1 VYELL
6 ATAAETGGG
15 HQSPEVVAKGIFAV
29 FIAVTVFIG
38 SVYLLLSLVLGARLA
53 YFLTGSIVFG
63 ILVILSIIWFGSVL
77 GPKGAPTTW
86 EALGAGPDLQ
96 EVTGH
101 GNTFDLSDYPG
112 GEWKEPS
119 EKDRPVEGAGTT
131 VAEADSAR
139 PVLDTFVSQ
148 AVSQIPGV
156 KEKAGEKV
164 TGEIEL
170 LPQNFAV
177 TEVRMRKDTVEG
189 KESLIVVGKAV
200 PADKMVAE
208 DLQGEKEAE
217 ITEVV
222 VKPGDTVNP
231 GQPVLRVTTEAK
243 GQFEVKSTMQGRV
256 VSVALAKGDK
266 VKPGVPFATIDIT
279 GQPGQPPPVEVAA
292 ARVRGSER
300 TPATYYLIVSLL
312 LFAVHMK
319 GLAATE
325 KKLKLQAQ
333 PA

>member
-1 VYELL
+1 MYALL
-6 ATAAETGGG
+6 ATAAETGG

-29 FIAVTVFIG
+29 FIAVLVFIG
-38 SVYLLLSLVLGARLA
+38 SVYLLLSLILGARLA

-101 GNTFDLSDYPG
+101 GNTFDLRGYPG
-112 GEWKEPS
+112 GDWKAPS
-119 EKDRPVEGAGTT
+119 KGDTPVEGAGDTLT
-131 VAEADSAR
+131 ESENAK

-148 AVSQIPGV
+148 AVSLIPGV
-156 KEKAGEKV
+156 KEKAADKV
-164 TGEIEL
+164 TGEVEL
-170 LPQNFAV
+170 LPQNFAI
-177 TEVRMRKDTVEG
+177 TDVRMRKDTVEG
-189 KESLIVVGKAV
+189 KESLIAVAKAV

-208 DLQGEKEAE
+208 DLQGTPEAE
-217 ITEVV
+217 IVELL
-222 VKPGDTVNP
+222 VKEGDSVSV
-231 GQPVLRVTTEAK
+231 GQPVLHVTAEGK
-243 GQFEVKSTMQGRV
+243 GEFDVVASMQGRV
-256 VSVALAKGDK
+256 VSVALAEGDK
-266 VKPGVPFATIDIT
+266 VKPGVPYATIDIS
-279 GQPGQPPPVEVAA
+279 GQPGQPAPVEVAA
-292 ARVRGSER
+292 ARVRGSQR
-300 TPATYYLIVSLL
+300 TPATYYIIVSLL

-319 GLAATE
+319 GLGATE